1 MARNEQAY
9 EVLDT
14 IETPRSHWYREFTH
28 KTSFNAGKLIPFYI
42 DTDIIPGTT
51 IKNKTSV
58 VIRMSTPLV
67 PVMDNLYLDTYWFK
81 CSKFWYWEHFRAQMG
96 ENNQSAWA
104 QTIEYTEPQIN
115 VTKAYGA
122 NDVACYMGMPIN
134 ITGNT
139 SWSKLPVQAYIDIWN
154 NWFRDENLTAPIQLD
169 KTDANLTADNTIT
182 TGFGLLPVAKFH
194 DYFTSALPQPQ
205 KGEAISTPLGTTA
218 PIYGNGL
225 ALTFSGNRKG
235 GTLEG
240 IFGYTVNGQI
250 DNYATLDITTSPTK
264 QPEIN
269 ENIGNGATVGTLY
282 GAVGVVPKDL
292 ATKYNVNSGIY
303 ADLTQA
309 TAATINAL
317 RLSFATQRILEK
329 DARFGTRYPEFLKGQ
344 YGVTASDECLLIP
357 EYLGGKRIP
366 INIETVLQTNS
377 TNSTSPLGETGAM
390 SVTADINEDF
400 TKSFTKHDFLIG
412 LCCVR
417 AEHTYQQGIP
427 RQFKRE
433 RRLDTYHPSLA
444 HIGNQPIYNYEIYA
458 QGTATDNDVFGYK
471 EAWQEYMF
479 KPSRISGEMLSTYG
493 QSLDIWH
500 FGDDYDSLPVL
511 SDEWIREPQK
521 FIDRTL
527 AVTSA
532 KSNQFWADFY
542 VEQWVSAPIP
552 LNRVPGLA
560 DHY

>member
-1 MARNEQAY
+1 MTRNQMAY

-14 IETPRSHWYREFTH
+14 IDTPRSHWNREFTH
-28 KTSFNAGKLIPFYI
+28 KTSFNAGKLIPFYV
-42 DTDIIPGTT
+42 DTDIVPGTT

-58 VIRMSTPLV
+58 IIRMSTPLV

-96 ENNQSAWA
+96 ENNQSAWT
-104 QTIEYTEPQIN
+104 QTIEYIEPQIN
-115 VTKAYGA
+115 VKTAYTA
-122 NDVACYMGMPIN
+122 NDLACYMGMPIN
-134 ITGNT
+134 ISNIT
-139 SWSKLPVQAYIDIWN
+139 WSKLPVQAYIDIWN
-154 NWFRDENLTAPIQLD
+154 NWFRDENLQAPIQLD
-169 KTDANLTADNTIT
+169 KTDANLTTDGTIS
-182 TGFGLLPVAKFH
+182 TGQGLLPVAKFH

-205 KGEAISTPLGTTA
+205 KGNAISTPLGTTA
-218 PIYGNGL
+218 PIISNGKPIKVTSDNTTKVSNIQGSSDTAYGVQYALFAYDLPGTFKNMRFANGVENS
-225 ALTFSGNRKG
+225 AL
-235 GTLEG
+235 
-240 IFGYTVNGQI
+240 V
-250 DNYATLDITTSPTK
+250 
-264 QPEIN
+264 
-269 ENIGNGATVGTLY
+269 
-282 GAVGVVPKDL
+282 
-292 ATKYNVNSGIY
+292 

-329 DARFGTRYPEFLKGQ
+329 DARFGSRYPEFLKGQ
-344 YGVTASDECLLIP
+344 YGVTASDESLLIP

-444 HIGNQPIYNYEIYA
+444 HIGNQPIYNYEIFA
-458 QGTATDNDVFGYK
+458 QGTEEDYQVYGYK
-471 EAWQEYMF
+471 EAWQEIMF
-479 KPSRISGEMLSTYG
+479 KPSRISGEMLSTYT

-500 FGDDYDSLPVL
+500 FGDDYETLPVL
-511 SDEWIREPQK
+511 SAEWIVEPTE

-527 AVTSA
+527 AVKSTV
-532 KSNQFWADFY
+532 SNQFWADFL
-542 VEQWVSAPIP
+542 VEQTVSAPIP
-552 LNRVPGLA
+552 LNRVPGLV
-560 DHY
+560 DHF

>member
-1 MARNEQAY
+1 MARNQEAY
-9 EVLDT
+9 EVIDT
-14 IETPRSHWYREFTH
+14 IETPRSHWKREFTH
-28 KTSFNAGKLIPFYI
+28 KTSFNAGKLIPFYV

-51 IKNKTSV
+51 IKNQTSII
-58 VIRMSTPLV
+58 IRMSTPIA
-67 PVMDNLYLDTYWFK
+67 PIMDNLYLDTYWFK

-96 ENNQSAWA
+96 ENNQSAWT
-104 QTIEYTEPQIN
+104 QTIEYIEPQIK
-115 VTKAYGA
+115 VSTAYGP

-134 ITGNT
+134 ITGV

-154 NWFRDENLTAPIQLD
+154 NWFRDENLQAPIQLD
-169 KTDANLTADNTIT
+169 KTDANLTTDGTVS
-182 TGFGLLPVAKFH
+182 TGQGLLPVAKFH

-205 KGEAISTPLGTTA
+205 KGEAISTPLGISAPVLAYENQLEMTAYDTT
-218 PIYGNGL
+218 
-225 ALTFSGNRKG
+225 GNRRYG
-235 GTLEG
+235 ILTNGT
-240 IFGYTVNGQI
+240 
-250 DNYATLDITTSPTK
+250 S
-264 QPEIN
+264 
-269 ENIGNGATVGTLY
+269 
-282 GAVGVVPKDL
+282 
-292 ATKYNVNSGIY
+292 NSGQWRANLAVTAFEAGFNNTTPVAIKKDFILGRT
-303 ADLTQA
+303 DLTQA

-329 DARFGTRYPEFLKGQ
+329 DARFGSRYPEFLKGQ

-366 INIETVLQTNS
+366 INIETVLQTQA

-390 SVTADINEDF
+390 SVTADVNEDF

-412 LCCVR
+412 VCCVR

-427 RQFKRE
+427 KQFKRE

-458 QGTATDNDVFGYK
+458 QGTDVDNQVFGYK

-479 KPSRISGEMLSTYG
+479 KPSRISGEMLSTYA

-500 FGDDYDSLPVL
+500 FGDDYGSLPVL
-511 SDEWIREPQK
+511 SSEWISEPTE

-527 AVTSA
+527 AVKSTN
-532 KSNQFWADFY
+532 SNQFWMDVL
-542 VEQWVSAPIP
+542 VEQTVSAPIP
-552 LNRVPGLA
+552 LNRVPGLV
-560 DHY
+560 DHF

>member
-28 KTSFNAGKLIPFYI
+28 KTSFNAGYLIPFYV
-42 DTDIIPGTT
+42 DVDVIPGTT
-51 IKNKTSV
+51 IKNKTSCI
-58 VIRMSTPLV
+58 IRMSTPMV

-104 QTIEYTEPQIN
+104 QTIEYIEPQIN
-115 VTKAYGA
+115 VTKAYGP
-122 NDVACYMGMPIN
+122 NDAACYMGMPIN

-139 SWSKLPVQAYIDIWN
+139 TWSKLPIQAYIDIWN

-169 KTDANLTADNTIT
+169 KTDANLTADGTIS

-205 KGEAISTPLGTTA
+205 KGDAISQPLGTTA
-218 PIYGNGL
+218 P
-225 ALTFSGNRKG
+225 
-235 GTLEG
+235 
-240 IFGYTVNGQI
+240 V
-250 DNYATLDITTSPTK
+250 
-264 QPEIN
+264 
-269 ENIGNGATVGTLY
+269 IGNGTALGLTNSKTDTTALRSLALGYGDSHGNALTTSTWNKGTLPQT
-282 GAVGVVPKDL
+282 GA
-292 ATKYNVNSGIY
+292 NVNSFGGGQY
-303 ADLTQA
+303 VGVSTEASTSGLMADLTQA

-329 DARFGTRYPEFLKGQ
+329 DARFGTRYPEFLRGQ
-344 YGVTASDECLLIP
+344 YGVVASDECLLIP

-390 SVTADINEDF
+390 SVTLDVNEDF

-412 LCCVR
+412 VCCVR

-458 QGTATDNDVFGYK
+458 QGNETDNEVFGYK
-471 EAWQEYMF
+471 EAWQELMF
-479 KPSRISGEMLSTYG
+479 KPSRISGEMLSTYSE
-493 QSLDIWH
+493 SLDIWH

-511 SDEWIREPQK
+511 SSEWINEPQK

-527 AVTSA
+527 AVQSSE
-532 KSNQFWADFY
+532 SNQFWADFY

-560 DHY
+560 DHF